1 MQRFSKNWKQ
11 GAQELRIDGKLVVLG
26 AATGLKKGG
35 HDRGTS
41 PYPFP
46 MWVPP
51 GRGAQVKLFII
62 KRRRT
67 LHWTVPASSQNY
79 SPI

>member
-1 MQRFSKNWKQ
+1 MQKFSKNWKQ
-11 GAQELRIDGKLVVLG
+11 GAQKRRIDGKLVGKG

-46 MWVPP
+46 MWVAPP
-51 GRGAQVKLFII
+51 GTRLSNFYILFHI
-62 KRRRT
+62 T
-67 LHWTVPASSQNY
+67 DGVEGTHDSHPLAGG
-79 SPI
+79 